1 MQVFVYM
8 KHNRYYIIDFDSTFV
23 KIEALDLLAEISLA
37 KAKDKNTIDRVK
49 YLTEQAMNGDVS
61 FRQSLEQRIALLNI
75 SKADIEQLVKK
86 LSKQV
91 SRSILNNKQFFKNY
105 AGNII
110 IISGGFKEYII
121 PIVSKFNI
129 PAKNVY
135 ANTFTFDKKGNVTG
149 YDKKNYLSM
158 ENGKVKQLRALKAQ
172 NQLKGELVVIG
183 DGHTDYELKKS
194 GLVDKFYAFTEN
206 VSRKQVTGEADH
218 IAPSFDE
225 FLYVSKLPMSI
236 SYPKN
241 RIKVLLLENIHKD
254 AAALFKAE
262 GYNVEQV
269 SKSLGEAELAEKIKD
284 VSVLGIRSK
293 THVTDK
299 VLKNAKKLLA
309 VGAFCVGTNQIEL
322 DACLSRG
329 VIAFNAPFS
338 NTRSVVE
345 LVVGEIIMLMRGI
358 FGKSLNLHNG
368 VWDKSSAGSYEVRG
382 KKLGIIGYGKIGSQ
396 LSVLAEDMGMEVYY
410 YDVLEKLALGNAK
423 KCHSLKE
430 LLKKADIIT
439 IHVDGNEQNHNFI
452 GEKEFKLMKQGVIF
466 LNLSRG
472 HVVDINAL
480 KNNISSG
487 KVKGASID
495 VFPYEPV
502 SNDEKFVTEL
512 QNLPNVILT
521 PHIGGSTDEA
531 QRDIANFVPRKIIDF
546 INSGNSYYSVNFPN
560 IQLPSFE
567 NAHRLIHI
575 HHNVPGILAQI
586 NSIFAHHNINILG
599 QYLKTN
605 ESIGYVITDISK
617 KYDPELINELREI
630 PHTVKFRILY

>member
-1 MQVFVYM
+1 M
-8 KHNRYYIIDFDSTFV
+8 KDNRYFIIDFDSTFIKV
-23 KIEALDLLAEISLA
+23 EALDLMAEISLA
-37 KAKDKNTIDRVK
+37 KDKSKKTKIAEITR
-49 YLTEQAMNGDVS
+49 LTEEAMNG
-61 FRQSLEQRIALLNI
+61 SLPFDISLSKRVKLLSANKAHIA
-75 SKADIEQLVKK
+75 QLVKK
-86 LSKQV
+86 LSKQI
-91 SRSILNNKQFFKNY
+91 SRSIVSNKDFFKNY
-105 AGNII
+105 ADKII
-110 IISGGFKEYII
+110 IISGGFKEYIT
-121 PIVSKFNI
+121 PIVGKYGITEKNI
-129 PAKNVY
+129 Y
-135 ANTFTFDKKGNVTG
+135 ANTFTFDKQGNITG
-149 YDKKNYLSM
+149 FDKKNHLSRQ
-158 ENGKVKQLRALKAQ
+158 NGKVKQLKALK
-172 NQLKGELVVIG
+172 LKGELVVIG
-183 DGHTDYELKKS
+183 DGHTDYELKQS

-206 VSRKQVTGEADH
+206 VERKSVTRSADH
-218 IAPSFDE
+218 VTPSFDE
-225 FLYVSKLPMSI
+225 FLYVSNLPMSI

-262 GYNVEQV
+262 GYYVEQM
-269 SKSLGEAELAEKIKD
+269 SKSLTESELAEKIKD
-284 VSVLGIRSK
+284 VSILGIRSK
-293 THVTDK
+293 TQVTDK
-299 VLKNAKKLLA
+299 VLENASKLLA
-309 VGAFCVGTNQIEL
+309 VGAFCVGINQIDL
-322 DACLSRG
+322 DACLKRG

-345 LVVGEIIMLMRGI
+345 LVVGEIIILMRGI
-358 FGKSLNLHNG
+358 FDKSVNLHKG

-410 YDVLEKLALGNAK
+410 YDTLEKLAMGNAR

-439 IHVDGNEQNHNFI
+439 VHVDGNEQNHNFI
-452 GEKEFKLMKQGVIF
+452 GEKEFKQMKDGVIF

-472 HVVDINAL
+472 FVVDIAAL
-480 KNNISSG
+480 KSSIVSG

-502 SNDEKFVTEL
+502 SNDEKFITEL

-531 QRDIANFVPRKIIDF
+531 QRDIANFVPNKIIDF
-546 INSGNSYYSVNFPN
+546 INSGSSYYSVNFPN

-575 HHNVPGILAQI
+575 HHNMPGILARI
-586 NSIFAHHNINILG
+586 NSVFAGHNINIIG

-605 ESIGYVITDISK
+605 EMIGYVITDISR
-617 KYDPELINELREI
+617 KYNPLLINELKEI
-630 PHTVKFRILY
+630 QHTIKFRVLY